1 MKLTTMQSLNVK
13 LLRNIDG
20 LKLFHVWGR
29 AKNTVHI
36 GQKLDTKRVCNYK

>member
-20 LKLFHVWGR
+20 LKLFMCR

-36 GQKLDTKRVCNYK
+36 GQKIDTKRVCNYK